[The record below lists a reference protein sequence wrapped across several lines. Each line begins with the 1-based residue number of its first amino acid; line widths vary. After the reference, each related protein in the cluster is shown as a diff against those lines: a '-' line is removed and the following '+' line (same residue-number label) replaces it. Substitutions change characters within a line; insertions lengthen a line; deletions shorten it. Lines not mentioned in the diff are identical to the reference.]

1 LIEDILGNV
10 RLFEEH
16 LRDSPQDIH
25 FQWDEDLETGLQR
38 LDDTPPDVVV
48 LDLGLPD
55 SEGPETVRSVATA
68 APAVPI
74 VVLTGQKTLEVALRT
89 QQAGASEYL
98 QKGEIT
104 PALVGRTLR
113 WAVREGRMLDELRQ
127 RDAWLRS
134 LTESVSAGMFRAGPT
149 GRIRHA
155 NEALLRMLRIEEE
168 EELIGR
174 DLTTLSAD
182 PTQQGRML
190 AEEGIEEVEVTL
202 RRREGTELVGL
213 LSAEAVYSADGEV
226 LHYDGVIVDITERK
240 REEARR
246 EQVIERVTDAIVE
259 VDANWRF
266 TLVNDQAEDLYDM
279 TEEDLLGKDF
289 WDVFES
295 ALGTRFE
302 ETYRRV
308 METREPD
315 SLVEQFPRL
324 DGWFDIQ
331 VYPNEDGGLAFYFE
345 DVTERKERERRLN
358 AVFNNTYQ
366 FTGLMEPDGT
376 RHHGPERGRTGV
388 ARRAGPLCDA
398 LPQPANTGCPQMAGQ
413 TATDPCAGG
422 QRGVRVDLRPER

>member
-1 LIEDILGNV
+1 M
-10 RLFEEH
+10 
-16 LRDSPQDIH
+16 
-25 FQWDEDLETGLQR
+25 
-38 LDDTPPDVVV
+38 
-48 LDLGLPD
+48 
-55 SEGPETVRSVATA
+55 
-68 APAVPI
+68 
-74 VVLTGQKTLEVALRT
+74 KTSW
-89 QQAGASEYL
+89 G
-98 QKGEIT
+98 KGEIT

-113 WAVREGRMLDELRQ
+113 WAVREGRMQDELRP

-202 RRREGTELVGL
+202 RRRNGTELVGL

-259 VDANWRF
+259 VDADWRF

-279 TEEDLLGKDF
+279 TEEDGAWRPASRTRSSSSFPGSTGGSISRCTPTRRWARLL
-289 WDVFES
+289 
-295 ALGTRFE
+295 L
-302 ETYRRV
+302 
-308 METREPD
+308 
-315 SLVEQFPRL
+315 
-324 DGWFDIQ
+324 
-331 VYPNEDGGLAFYFE
+331 
-345 DVTERKERERRLN
+345 
-358 AVFNNTYQ
+358 
-366 FTGLMEPDGT
+366 
-376 RHHGPERGRTGV
+376 
-388 ARRAGPLCDA
+388 
-398 LPQPANTGCPQMAGQ
+398 
-413 TATDPCAGG
+413 
-422 QRGVRVDLRPER
+422 